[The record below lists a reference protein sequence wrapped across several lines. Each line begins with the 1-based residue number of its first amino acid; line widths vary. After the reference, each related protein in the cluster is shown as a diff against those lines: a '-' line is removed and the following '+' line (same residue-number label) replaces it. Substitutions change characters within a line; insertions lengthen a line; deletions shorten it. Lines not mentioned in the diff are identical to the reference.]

1 MSINSD
7 KDLTNYGLLTLNY
20 ETKMSMENETIIQIV
35 SRHIEEY
42 NLLINTVKY
51 IRTNLS
57 KLDDKIK
64 TQIINYN
71 SIIVNDVNS
80 IETDKEDNESI
91 LRSILDLATNNYNK
105 IYEEWTTV
113 SNKINNMNN
122 SKHIQLEYRRFADS
136 MIRKLDD
143 KIKLTNLFEKYKEKV
158 IKIEKFTFL
167 TLQDYK
173 DDVEKIAKELL
184 ENELIDYNKIKE
196 LLINVKESSL
206 NIIDS

>member
-1 MSINSD
+1 LGPIN
-7 KDLTNYGLLTLNY
+7 LN
-20 ETKMSMENETIIQIV
+20 
-35 SRHIEEY
+35 
-42 NLLINTVKY
+42 
-51 IRTNLS
+51 
-57 KLDDKIK
+57 
-64 TQIINYN
+64 
-71 SIIVNDVNS
+71 
-80 IETDKEDNESI
+80 
-91 LRSILDLATNNYNK
+91 
-105 IYEEWTTV
+105 
-113 SNKINNMNN
+113 
-122 SKHIQLEYRRFADS
+122 
-136 MIRKLDD
+136 KLDD